1 MAIEDLISVF
11 PVWNISSSLHS
22 NIVCVC
28 VCIAGVF
35 PLLSLGCSCLIE
47 DSPIQ
52 TWCMCHKHTPRL

>member
-28 VCIAGVF
+28 VCVYCRGF
-35 PLLSLGCSCLIE
+35 PPPFPRVLLSHRGQPNSNMVHV
-47 DSPIQ
+47 S
-52 TWCMCHKHTPRL
+52 